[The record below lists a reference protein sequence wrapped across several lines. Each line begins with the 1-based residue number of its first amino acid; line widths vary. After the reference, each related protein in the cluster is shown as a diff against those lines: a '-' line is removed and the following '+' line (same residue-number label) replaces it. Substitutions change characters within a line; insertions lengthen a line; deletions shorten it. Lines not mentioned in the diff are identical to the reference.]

1 MEPRRMSPDLSL
13 WLLLIVVTVAA
24 FVLFDIWSDR

>member
-1 MEPRRMSPDLSL
+1 MSPDLAL

-24 FVLFDIWSDR
+24 FVLFDIWSDRG